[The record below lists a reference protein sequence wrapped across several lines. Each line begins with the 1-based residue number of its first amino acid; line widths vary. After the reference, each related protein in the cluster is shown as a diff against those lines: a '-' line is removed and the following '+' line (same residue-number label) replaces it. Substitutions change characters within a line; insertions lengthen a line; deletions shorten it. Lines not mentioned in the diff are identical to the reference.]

1 MTPAIVHHFSS
12 GVYAKETLIPAGM
25 ALVQHKHAFDHLSVL
40 ASGTVQITVD
50 GVTKT
55 VTGPACLTIE
65 AGKHHGVKAVTDPVW
80 YCIHATDCTDE
91 SKVDEVLIVPGDQQ
105 EMQAMADSL

>member
-1 MTPAIVHHFSS
+1 MTPEIQHHFSS
-12 GVYAKETLIPAGM
+12 GVYAKKTVIPAGM

-50 GVTKT
+50 GDTKT

-65 AGKHHGVKAVTDPVW
+65 AGKHHGVKAVTDAVW